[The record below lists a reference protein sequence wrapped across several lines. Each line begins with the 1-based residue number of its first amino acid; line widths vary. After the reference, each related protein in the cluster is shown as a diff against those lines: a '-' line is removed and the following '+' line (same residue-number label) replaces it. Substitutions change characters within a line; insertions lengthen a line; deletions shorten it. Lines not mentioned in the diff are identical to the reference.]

1 MSAAHTA
8 ATFEQAELG
17 YKNGI
22 THTTHLLN
30 GMDPIYNRRPG
41 AAVAALRAENAT
53 AELISDGMHIHPAYL
68 ALLYKILG
76 EDRSVAVSDSM
87 CASGLGDGEYELGG
101 TTVYVKDGKALLA
114 DGTIAASTTNIFAE
128 FRNII
133 SFGVPVRQA
142 VKSCTINPARA
153 IGVDDVTGSIAVGK
167 RADFTVL
174 SSDLKELECVYIKG
188 KRI

>member
-1 MSAAHTA
+1 M
-8 ATFEQAELG
+8 
-17 YKNGI
+17 
-22 THTTHLLN
+22 
-30 GMDPIYNRRPG
+30 
-41 AAVAALRAENAT
+41 
-53 AELISDGMHIHPAYL
+53 
-68 ALLYKILG
+68 
-76 EDRSVAVSDSM
+76 
-87 CASGLGDGEYELGG
+87 
-101 TTVYVKDGKALLA
+101 YVKDGKALLA

-153 IGVDDVTGSIAVGK
+153 IGVDGVTGSIAVGK

-174 SSDLKELECVYIKG
+174 SFDLKELGCVYIKG

>member
-1 MSAAHTA
+1 MSDSHGKT
-8 ATFEQAELG
+8 G
-17 YKNGI
+17 
-22 THTTHLLN
+22 
-30 GMDPIYNRRPG
+30 
-41 AAVAALRAENAT
+41 
-53 AELISDGMHIHPAYL
+53 
-68 ALLYKILG
+68 
-76 EDRSVAVSDSM
+76 AVSDIVDSNLGKAQM
-87 CASGLGDGEYELGG
+87 FIHLGDGENELGG
-101 TTVYVKDGKALLA
+101 TTVYVKGGKALLA

-174 SSDLKELECVYIKG
+174 SSDLKELGCVYIKG

>member
-1 MSAAHTA
+1 M
-8 ATFEQAELG
+8 
-17 YKNGI
+17 
-22 THTTHLLN
+22 
-30 GMDPIYNRRPG
+30 
-41 AAVAALRAENAT
+41 
-53 AELISDGMHIHPAYL
+53 
-68 ALLYKILG
+68 
-76 EDRSVAVSDSM
+76 
-87 CASGLGDGEYELGG
+87 
-101 TTVYVKDGKALLA
+101 YVKGGKALLA

-174 SSDLKELECVYIKG
+174 SSDLKELGCVYIKG

>member
-1 MSAAHTA
+1 MPNNIDYSKGKIPG
-8 ATFEQAELG
+8 EES
-17 YKNGI
+17 GI
-22 THTTHLLN
+22 EIRHSVCDICT
-30 GMDPIYNRRPG
+30 P
-41 AAVAALRAENAT
+41 
-53 AELISDGMHIHPAYL
+53 GMH
-68 ALLYKILG
+68 
-76 EDRSVAVSDSM
+76 
-87 CASGLGDGEYELGG
+87 CGLD
-101 TTVYVKDGKALLA
+101 VYVKDGKALLA

-174 SSDLKELECVYIKG
+174 SSDLKELGCVYIKG

>member
-1 MSAAHTA
+1 MRRLSPPQNSAIHSFTRIDAPRTA
-8 ATFEQAELG
+8 
-17 YKNGI
+17 K
-22 THTTHLLN
+22 
-30 GMDPIYNRRPG
+30 
-41 AAVAALRAENAT
+41 LRAENAT

-128 FRNII
+128 FGNII

-153 IGVDDVTGSIAVGK
+153 IGVDGVTGSIAVGK

>member
-1 MSAAHTA
+1 
-8 ATFEQAELG
+8 
-17 YKNGI
+17 
-22 THTTHLLN
+22 
-30 GMDPIYNRRPG
+30 
-41 AAVAALRAENAT
+41 
-53 AELISDGMHIHPAYL
+53 MHIHPAYL

-101 TTVYVKDGKALLA
+101 TTVYVKGGKALLA